1 MRNEWSLEDTL
12 AEFDAIIER
21 AWRERSALGIFPSM
35 YRSVTADI
43 RDAVRSGF
51 FDDGA
56 ALEHLSVVFADRYFD
71 AFGDLVE
78 GRRPSESW
86 DVAFQAA
93 TDGKRRMIAQHL
105 LAGMNAHIH
114 LDLGIVTAEIAGDR
128 PEELYTDFLRV
139 NFLLFAKVDGLQD
152 YLNSVSP
159 AMAWLDRL
167 TGAFD
172 EYLTKIAIGNA
183 RDRAWSLA
191 VELINEPDDATAII
205 ARRDRQT
212 ADLGRVILGK
222 RLRVRPL
229 SWLIARTEPSD
240 VRHVLD
246 AFLER
251 PVDLEA
257 VERAV
262 QATVADGP
270 PDA

>member
-1 MRNEWSLEDTL
+1 MPDERSLEGTL
-12 AEFDAIIER
+12 IEFDAIIER

-43 RDAVRSGF
+43 RDAARSGF
-51 FDDGA
+51 FDNGA

-114 LDLGIVTAEIAGDR
+114 LDLGIVTAEIAGDQ

-139 NFLLFAKVDGLQD
+139 NFLLFEKVNGLQD
-152 YLNSVSP
+152 FLNSVSP
-159 AMAWLDRL
+159 GMAWLDRL

-183 RDRAWSLA
+183 RNRAWSLA
-191 VELINEPDDATAII
+191 VELINEPADATAII

-222 RLRVRPL
+222 RLRVRPV

-240 VRHVLD
+240 VREVFD
-246 AFLER
+246 AFLDR

-262 QATVADGP
+262 QATVADRP

>member
-1 MRNEWSLEDTL
+1 
-12 AEFDAIIER
+12 
-21 AWRERSALGIFPSM
+21 
-35 YRSVTADI
+35 
-43 RDAVRSGF
+43 
-51 FDDGA
+51 
-56 ALEHLSVVFADRYFD
+56 
-71 AFGDLVE
+71 
-78 GRRPSESW
+78 
-86 DVAFQAA
+86 
-93 TDGKRRMIAQHL
+93 MIAQHL

-128 PEELYTDFLRV
+128 PEELYADFLRV